1 MKFVDEARI
10 LVASGA
16 GGRGCVSFRREKYIP
31 RGGPDGG
38 DGGDGGNVIL
48 VADLHKNTLLDL
60 VYKPH
65 FRAQRGAHGKGKD
78 QHGRGAADLSIHVP
92 AGLVVFDA
100 DTGDLLVD
108 LDTPGAE
115 WVAARGGRGGK
126 GNARFMTNANKAPT
140 FAEEGAPG
148 EQRWLRLVLKT
159 LADVGLLGLP
169 SVGKSTLI
177 SRITAAHPKIA
188 AYPFTTLYPN
198 LGAVAQDTEH
208 RYVVADLPGIVEGAS
223 HGAGLGLRFLR
234 HIERTRLLVHLLDL
248 DPQNGRDPLA
258 DFDVIVAEL
267 AAYSDELAQREQI
280 VVANKIDLPAARER
294 LTELRPQFAER
305 GVRLLAIS
313 SLTGEGID
321 VLLAEIDKRLR
332 RLKRSSPKR

>member
-1 MKFVDEARI
+1 
-10 LVASGA
+10 
-16 GGRGCVSFRREKYIP
+16 
-31 RGGPDGG
+31 
-38 DGGDGGNVIL
+38 
-48 VADLHKNTLLDL
+48 
-60 VYKPH
+60 
-65 FRAQRGAHGKGKD
+65 
-78 QHGRGAADLSIHVP
+78 
-92 AGLVVFDA
+92 
-100 DTGDLLVD
+100 
-108 LDTPGAE
+108 
-115 WVAARGGRGGK
+115 VAARGGRGGK